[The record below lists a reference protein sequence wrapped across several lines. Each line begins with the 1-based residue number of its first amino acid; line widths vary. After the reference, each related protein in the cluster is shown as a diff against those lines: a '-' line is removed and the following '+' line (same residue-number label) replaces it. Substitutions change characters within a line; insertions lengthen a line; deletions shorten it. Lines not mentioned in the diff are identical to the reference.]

1 MMNEQQRIERRK
13 NEHID
18 IVLNQDVNAERLTT
32 GFERFRFKHNAL
44 PELDFEDILLEV
56 SFLNKTMKTPC
67 LVSAMTGGSTQAQT
81 INLNLASV
89 AEQRGW
95 AMSVGSIRAAIE
107 NEQLM
112 NTFRIRQV
120 APTIPLLSNLGAVQL
135 NYGYTIE
142 HCRRAVDMIEAD
154 ALVLHLNSLQEVI
167 QPEGNTN
174 FAGLLRQIQQLCR
187 QLEVPVGV
195 KEVGWGISA
204 KTAVRLIEAGVSFI
218 DVAGAGGTSW
228 SQVEKHRTEDPVY
241 KLAAETFADWGNTT
255 ADCIIEVRNSLPQHT
270 VIGSGGIRN
279 GLEAAKAICLG
290 ANLVGFG
297 QSLLGAAV
305 NSEQEV
311 EQCFK
316 QIELELR
323 IAMFG
328 IGVQRV
334 DQLMCNKDVLKIR
347 SDLSS

>member
-1 MMNEQQRIERRK
+1 MKDNGTQTERRK

-18 IVLNQDVNAERLTT
+18 IVLNENVNAKRLTT
-32 GFERFRFKHNAL
+32 GLEHYQFIHNAL
-44 PELDFEDILLEV
+44 PELDFDQINLET
-56 SFLNKTMKTPC
+56 SFLNKRLKTPF
-67 LVSAMTGGSTQAQT
+67 LVSAMTGGSQRAEA
-81 INLNLASV
+81 INLHLAEV

-95 AMSVGSIRAAIE
+95 AMGVGSMRAALE
-107 NEQLM
+107 NEQLTH
-112 NTFRIRQV
+112 TFQMRKV
-120 APTIPLLSNLGAVQL
+120 APTMPLLANIGAVQL

-142 HCRRAVDMIEAD
+142 HCRRAVDLIEAD

-174 FAGLLRQIQQLCR
+174 FKGLLSKIKQLCR

-204 KTAVRLIEAGVSFI
+204 DVAVKLVDAGISFI

-228 SQVEKHRTEDPVY
+228 SEVEKHRSDDPVY
-241 KLAAETFADWGNTT
+241 KQAADTFADWGNTT
-255 ADCIIEVRNSLPQHT
+255 ADCIIEVNNSLPQQT

-279 GLEAAKAICLG
+279 GNEAAKAICLG

-297 QSLLGAAV
+297 QSLLHAAV
-305 NSEQEV
+305 KSKEDV
-311 EQCFK
+311 EQRLS

-328 IGVQRV
+328 VGIQRIDDLV
-334 DQLMCNKDVLKIR
+334 GNASLLKVR
-347 SDLSS
+347 SGPSS